1 MAKTFKK
8 PLNFVILAA
17 LLSICILACIYYA
30 SPMKIQRIKAAYAGY
45 SSIEELSEYSDMVII
60 ATPLKEFEECP
71 PTIKYNPDGRIED
84 EYTVSPFG
92 VKKVI
97 KGDSQLKSADILQP
111 AAIIENALGKKVLRI
126 TGDYYTVMKKGES
139 YLLFLKK
146 VEEEGFYSVVSLEY
160 GKYNLDGGDQDE
172 MSITEKSGKF
182 KKVKDMAKARFKK
195 TFDSIQ

>member
-1 MAKTFKK
+1 MAKTLKK

-30 SPMKIQRIKAAYAGY
+30 SPMKIQRIQATYAGY
-45 SSIEELSEYSDMVII
+45 SSVEELSEYSDMIII

-71 PTIKYNPDGRIED
+71 PAIKYNPDGRIED
-84 EYTVSPFG
+84 EYTVSPFE

-97 KGDSQLKSADILQP
+97 KGDSELKSVDILQP

-146 VEEEGFYSVVSLEY
+146 VQEEGFYSVVSLEY

-172 MSITEKSGKF
+172 MNITEKSDKF
-182 KKVKDMAKARFKK
+182 KKVKDMAKTRFKK